1 MSLALWRD
9 IAVVWLAL
17 FCFIGMVVP
26 LAIAFFA
33 VKGFGI
39 VLDRTPELLGKVRG
53 VSRRVR
59 DQSDAGSRQ
68 VVARIEAAQRRV
80 QTVAGAV
87 RRPLGRRAP
96 DSR

>member
-9 IAVVWLAL
+9 MAVVWLAL
-17 FCFIGMVVP
+17 LCFIGMVVP

-33 VKGFGI
+33 VKGLGI
-39 VLDRTPELLGKVRG
+39 VLDRTPALFGKARS

-59 DQSDAGSRQ
+59 AESDAGSRQ
-68 VVARIEAAQRRV
+68 VVTRIEAVQRRV
-80 QTVAGAV
+80 QAVTGAV
-87 RRPLGRRAP
+87 RRPLGRHAP